1 MSEKQCD
8 FCDRLKLSNNLF
20 QFWKQRPEHHPKQ
33 KQVISVAFVERS
45 WEAGD
50 PNKRS
55 SRVVDYR
62 YRGCGYKLNY
72 CPECGRKIKKKE
84 INQK

>member
-20 QFWKQRPEHHPKQ
+20 RFWKQRLEHQQKQ

-45 WEAGD
+45 WEVEN
-50 PNKRS
+50 PNNRFG
-55 SRVVDYR
+55 RVVDYR

-72 CPECGRKIKKKE
+72 CPECGRKINNKE
-84 INQK
+84 VNQK